1 MARLPQAL
9 ENLIVRLGRLPGVG
23 RRGAERMAF
32 ALLADP
38 RLAEETAQAVD
49 RLRSDVGTC
58 AECGYF
64 TENGACPVCGDASR
78 DRALLCVVEDALDVV
93 AFEKSG
99 GYRGLYHVLGGVL
112 SPLKGV
118 APEDL
123 RIGELRGRLA
133 TGAFAEIILATSP
146 NVEGDATALY
156 LARTL
161 AVDGLRT
168 TRIGRGVPMGGSLE
182 LADGGTLRM
191 ALEARRAVDA
201 PR

>member
-9 ENLIVRLGRLPGVG
+9 ENLILRLGRLPGVG

-32 ALLADP
+32 AVLADL
-38 RLAEETAQAVD
+38 RLADDLGQDLA
-49 RLRSDVGTC
+49 RLRDEVGTC
-58 AECGYF
+58 PDCGYY
-64 TENGACPVCGDASR
+64 TESGACAICSDASR
-78 DRALLCVVEDALDVV
+78 DRTTICVVEDALDVV

-118 APEDL
+118 APDDL
-123 RIGELRGRLA
+123 RFAELRERLA
-133 TGAFAEIILATSP
+133 PGEIRELIVATSP

-156 LARTL
+156 LVRTL
-161 AVDGLRT
+161 ATAGMAV
-168 TRIGRGVPMGGSLE
+168 TRIGRGVPVGGSLE

-191 ALEARRAVDA
+191 ALEARRALDS
-201 PR
+201 